1 MSKNLGKHVVQPL
14 VCLVVLGGGVLL
26 AVGMAQRQS
35 HADKVTVVARA
46 PLVTVQVAA
55 LADVPVVIEANGT
68 VRARD
73 VVEIMP
79 QVEGLVVEVHPAL
92 RAGGAFAPD
101 EVLIVIDPTDY
112 DIEVMQ
118 AQAEIAQREAA
129 VKDAE
134 ATISEF
140 AIHREDVGLDA
151 ERLRDL
157 FDSNSTTRR
166 ELDKAELALRRAEVQ
181 HDAATARRD
190 SAHGAMRVAQ
200 ARATAAAVRLQRTR
214 IALPYAGRVIRESI
228 DVAQYV
234 VRGQALAEVYRT
246 DAMEVILPLEDWQLA
261 WFTVGG
267 RDALDHEGAAVA
279 IETEFAGAAR
289 TWSGR
294 AVRLEG
300 TVDPRSR
307 MVRVVVEVCE
317 PDSGDG
323 SGTALMPGMFV
334 TARIDGQ
341 VMEDVAALPRQA
353 LRRAGTVWIVSEGLL
368 RIRSVKVVR
377 QQRNRVFVRGLE
389 DGAQVITSAL
399 DIVVE
404 GMPVRPWNDR
414 KKASR
419 MAEEQA
425 AAPAGPQP
433 LPAGAS
439 NGE

>member
-14 VCLVVLGGGVLL
+14 ACLVVLGGGVLL
-26 AVGMAQRQS
+26 AVVMAQGQGN
-35 HADKVTVVARA
+35 ADKVTVVARA
-46 PLVTVQVAA
+46 PLVTVQAAA
-55 LADVPVVIEANGT
+55 LADVPLVIEANGT

-92 RAGGAFAPD
+92 RAGGAFAPG

-112 DIEVMQ
+112 DIEVMR
-118 AQAEIAQREAA
+118 AQAAIAQREAA

-140 AIHREDVGLDA
+140 AIHREDVRLDV

-166 ELDKAELALRRAEVQ
+166 ELDKAELALRRAAAK

-200 ARATAAAVRLQRTR
+200 AGAAAAAVCLQRTR
-214 IALPYAGRVIRESI
+214 IALPYAGRVISESI

-234 VRGQALAEVYRT
+234 VRGQVLAEVYRT

-261 WFTVGG
+261 WFRVGG
-267 RDALDHEGAAVA
+267 RDALEHEGATVA

-341 VMEDVAALPRQA
+341 MMEDVAALPRRA
-353 LRRAGTVWIVSEGLL
+353 LRQSGTMWIVSEGLL

-389 DGAQVITSAL
+389 DGAQVVTSAL
-399 DIVVE
+399 DIVVD

-414 KKASR
+414 KKVFH

-425 AAPAGPQP
+425 AAPAESPP
-433 LPAGAS
+433 LSAGAS